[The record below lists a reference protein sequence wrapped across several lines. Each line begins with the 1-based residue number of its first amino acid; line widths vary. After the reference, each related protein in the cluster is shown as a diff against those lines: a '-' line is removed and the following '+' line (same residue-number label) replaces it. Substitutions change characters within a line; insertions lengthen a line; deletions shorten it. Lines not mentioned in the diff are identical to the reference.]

1 MNLGRLTPA
10 LLFDVIHIFLMTT
23 ISAPSNRLLNGG
35 RLVITSGV
43 RDWVDTGV
51 EPWASEPNP
60 GTLGLDWRRH
70 YLAVIV
76 SSHLAG
82 DQGDTCDA
90 DHVLNQAVLNNPGC
104 GDRILTVWHRN
115 GASKI
120 FCITDD
126 YGGEHAVTTVLF
138 AVEY

>member
-1 MNLGRLTPA
+1 
-10 LLFDVIHIFLMTT
+10 MTT
-23 ISAPSNRLLNGG
+23 IPAPTNRLLNGG
-35 RLVITSGV
+35 QLVITSGV

-51 EPWASEPNP
+51 EPWATEPNP
-60 GTLGLDWRRH
+60 DTLGLEWRRH

-76 SSHLAG
+76 TSHLSG
-82 DQGDTCDA
+82 DQVDTCDA
-90 DHVLNQAVLNNPGC
+90 DHVLNQAVFNNPGC
-104 GDRILTVWHRN
+104 DDRILTVWDRN

-138 AVEY
+138 ASEY